1 MSPARRL
8 LYLLWLWFAMAIAAA
23 FWPSLMAAWLALA
36 VFIVLLGGVDW
47 IRAVR
52 QPKVTVERRV
62 PGTLALGVWSKVSLR
77 VHNPGRPPLS
87 AEVFDHFPPH
97 TEVRGMPVHVKIP
110 GSGWVDLTY
119 EIRPTERG
127 EWCFS
132 ACQVRV
138 GSPFGIWRRDL
149 RVGPT
154 THVKVYPNFAAV
166 TRYALLATNN
176 RLNMLGVHLLQR
188 RGEGLEFHQ
197 LREYRKGDM
206 LRQIDWKASSRLKK
220 LISREYQDERDQQ
233 VVFLIDCGR
242 RMHAKDGEL
251 SHFDHTLNA
260 VLLLSYVA
268 LRQGDTVGLMAF
280 GNTPCY
286 MPPRKGGHAINSILD
301 TVYALQAGTRSPDY
315 VDAATELMKRIKK
328 RSLVV
333 LITNLRDEDN
343 EELLPALRLM
353 RRQHLVL
360 LASLQERIINE
371 VLEQPVVDLGDA
383 LNHCATHVYLE
394 ERRKA
399 YEAFRTNGVLSL
411 DIEPEKL
418 PVSLVNHYL
427 DVKRSGRL

>member
-8 LYLLWLWFAMAIAAA
+8 LYLLWLWLAVAIVAA
-23 FWPSLMAAWLALA
+23 FWPSLIAAWLGLA
-36 VFIVLLGGVDW
+36 AVIVVLGGVDW
-47 IRAVR
+47 IRAMR
-52 QPKVTVERRV
+52 QPQASVERRV
-62 PGTLALGVWSKVSLR
+62 PGTLALGVWSKVGLR
-77 VHNPGRPPLS
+77 VHNPGRALLI
-87 AEVFDHFPPH
+87 AGVFDHFPPH
-97 TEVRGMPVHVKIP
+97 TEMRGMPAQVSIP
-110 GSGWVDLTY
+110 ARGWVDLTY

-127 EWCFS
+127 EWCFA
-132 ACQVRV
+132 ACQISVA
-138 GSPFGIWRRDL
+138 SPFGLWRRDL
-149 RVGPT
+149 RLGPT
-154 THVKVYPNFAAV
+154 TQVKVYPNFAAV
-166 TRYALLATNN
+166 TRYALLATHN

-280 GNTPCY
+280 GNAPCY

-301 TVYALQAGTRSPDY
+301 TVYDLQAGTRSPDY
-315 VDAATELMKRIKK
+315 VEAATELMKRIKK

-333 LITNLRDEDN
+333 LVTNLRDEDN
-343 EELLPALRLM
+343 EELLPALRVM

-371 VLEQPVVDLGDA
+371 VLEQPIEDLGDA

-394 ERRKA
+394 QRRKA
-399 YEAFRTNGVLSL
+399 HEAFKASGVMSL

-418 PVSLVNHYL
+418 PVSLVNRYL
-427 DVKRSGRL
+427 EVKRSGRL